1 MARKTKTDALKTRQ
15 LLIDAAIT
23 QFAQHGVTNTTL
35 SDIADA
41 AGVTRGAVYWHFS
54 SKTVLFNEMWEQQV
68 PLNHIIK
75 YIRTENENPLID
87 LREKFITGLQYIA
100 ETPKQ
105 QALMQILYHK
115 CEFTAEMMTESE
127 IRNKVCVNR
136 NGLRDALLKC
146 IHFGLLSG
154 DANVDVMVI
163 MLRGFFSGII
173 KNWLMEPGQ
182 FNLYQQAP
190 VLVDN
195 IMSTLTRDRYNLPAS
210 ADSQNPCYGTV
221 RTQGWQTPATE

>member
-23 QFAQHGVTNTTL
+23 QFAQHGVSNTTL

-41 AGVTRGAVYWHFS
+41 AGVTRGAVYWHFN
-54 SKTVLFNEMWEQQV
+54 SKTELFNEMWEQQL
-68 PLNHIIK
+68 PLKHIIK
-75 YIRTENENPLID
+75 YIRTENENLLID

-105 QALMQILYHK
+105 QALMQMLYHK
-115 CEFTAEMMTESE
+115 CEFSAGMMTESE

-136 NGLRDALLKC
+136 NELRDALLKC
-146 IHFGLLSG
+146 IHCGLLPV
-154 DANVDVMVI
+154 DANVDVIVI

-190 VLVDN
+190 VLVDT
-195 IMSTLTRDRYNLPAS
+195 IMSTLTRLPYTPPAS
-210 ADSQNPCYGTV
+210 ADSQNPCCGILQ
-221 RTQGWQTPATE
+221 TQE

>member
-1 MARKTKTDALKTRQ
+1 MARKTKADALKTRQ
-15 LLIDAAIT
+15 LLIDAAIE
-23 QFAQHGVTNTTL
+23 QFAQRGVTNTTL

-54 SKTVLFNEMWEQQV
+54 SKTELFNEMWEQQV
-68 PLNHIIK
+68 PLSDIVK
-75 YIRTENENPLID
+75 YIQTENENPLID
-87 LREKFITGLQYIA
+87 LRERFITTLQYVA

-105 QALMQILYHK
+105 RALMQILYHK
-115 CEFTAEMMTESE
+115 CEFTPEMMAEDI
-127 IRNKVCVNR
+127 IRNKVCCNR
-136 NGLRDALLKC
+136 NALRESLLKC
-146 IHFGLLSG
+146 VRYGFLPA
-154 DANVDVMVI
+154 DTNVDVIVI

-195 IMSTLTRDRYNLPAS
+195 IMRTLHPLATSVVQHDKKAS
-210 ADSQNPCYGTV
+210 
-221 RTQGWQTPATE
+221 

>member
-1 MARKTKTDALKTRQ
+1 MARKTKADALKTRQ
-15 LLIDAAIT
+15 LLIDAAIE
-23 QFAQHGVTNTTL
+23 QFAKHGVTNTTL

-54 SKTVLFNEMWEQQV
+54 SKTELFNEMWEQQV

-87 LREKFITGLQYIA
+87 LQEKFIAALQYIA

-105 QALMQILYHK
+105 RALMQILYHK
-115 CEFTAEMMTESE
+115 CEFTTGMMTESE
-127 IRNKVCVNR
+127 IRNKMCVNR
-136 NGLRDALLKC
+136 NELREALLKC
-146 IHFGLLSG
+146 IHYGILPV
-154 DANVDVMVI
+154 DTNVDVMVI

-190 VLVDN
+190 VLADN
-195 IMSTLTRDRYNLPAS
+195 IMSTLTRASCTPPTS
-210 ADSQNPCYGTV
+210 ADSPNPCCGILQ
-221 RTQGWQTPATE
+221 TQG